1 MHVPARIAAAI
12 LLALP
17 AATAAPAAR
26 DSACPRGDAWSLSI
40 DAERA
45 LERGAWPDAARDY
58 ACAARES
65 TDAAVAERATRT
77 AYDNLQL
84 ERAAESSRRWLVLAP
99 DSEVAR
105 RYLATSLL
113 RVYDE
118 DGAAEQFAKLL
129 ETSYADR
136 ARGYLV
142 LLGILSGEDND
153 TGAARVM
160 DRLTAG
166 DATLPEA
173 QYAAAMLWQRAEN
186 GAKALA
192 AAERALAL
200 RPDYPQAEFAR
211 VRALT
216 TVGRRDEALNL
227 SARLAATGDPFMQL
241 SHAWQLLGEERR
253 EDATVL
259 FEEIRRAGNGA
270 SADAASALA
279 SIAIDEE
286 RFEDA
291 ERLVDDAARDPEQAA
306 GARWQRAR
314 IAEERGNK
322 VDAARL
328 YQAIDTGPRALGAQ
342 LRAHALLR
350 EEGAPEMAELLIDD
364 YLDETPGDTVD
375 VVSGVAA
382 SLVEEG
388 RGDRGHRARRSRAH
402 GAAGRQPAARARLP
416 AGAARPGAGGRRRHA
431 QGGGAAPE
439 RPDGAQCARLHA
451 RRPHAIGR
459 GRHAADRARDR
470 REARQLRDPGLD
482 GLGARAGR
490 PPRRGQVLARQG
502 LGRLGRP
509 GGRRAPRRDAVA
521 HGTHRGGEEAVG
533 RGARRKSRQPP
544 AQARDR
550 APRAV
555 TLRLAALSLV
565 LLAGGCA
572 TLPAPAPGDDW
583 PARRAALQ
591 ALDAWALDGRIAVAA
606 GDDGFSG
613 GFDWHQQGARADI
626 ALTGPMGGAAMDI
639 RAEGERAVVT
649 VGGESYEARTPRRS
663 SRSTSARTGSSRSC
677 RCVTGSS
684 ARRPRTCRTRKRWV
698 RTGGSRRCR
707 SPAGRFATTAT
718 SRSEDSRC
726 RRALEMTAPGLRLRV
741 VVSDWR
747 LAP

>member
-118 DGAAEQFAKLL
+118 DGAAEQFSKLL

-160 DRLTAG
+160 DRLTAV

-216 TVGRRDEALNL
+216 TVGRRDEALDL

-253 EDATVL
+253 VDAAAL

-286 RFEDA
+286 RYEDA
-291 ERLVDDAARDPEQAA
+291 ERLVDDSARDPEQAA

-314 IAEERGNK
+314 IAEERGNN

-342 LRAHALLR
+342 LRAHGLLR
-350 EEGAPEMAELLIDD
+350 EEGAPEMAEMLIDD

-388 RGDRGHRARRSRAH
+388 RGTEAIALVDRARTVLPGDSA
-402 GAAGRQPAARARLP
+402 AARARLP
-416 AGAARPGAGGRRRHA
+416 AGAARPRAGGRCRHA
-431 QGGGAAPE
+431 RGGGTAPE
-439 RPDGAQCARLHA
+439 RPDRAQCARLHA
-451 RRPHAIGR
+451 RRPHAICR
-459 GRHAADRARDR
+459 GRHAPDRARDR
-470 REARQLRDPGLD
+470 RETRQLRDPGFD
-482 GLGARAGR
+482 GLGARAVR

-509 GGRRAPRRDAVA
+509 GGRRAPRRGALA

-555 TLRLAALSLV
+555 TAAPRGPLARAARGRMRDVAGSRAGRRLAGAPRRT
-565 LLAGGCA
+565 AG
-572 TLPAPAPGDDW
+572 
-583 PARRAALQ
+583 ARRL
-591 ALDAWALDGRIAVAA
+591 GTRRTHRRR
-606 GDDGFSG
+606 G
-613 GFDWHQQGARADI
+613 G
-626 ALTGPMGGAAMDI
+626 
-639 RAEGERAVVT
+639 
-649 VGGESYEARTPRRS
+649 
-663 SRSTSARTGSSRSC
+663 
-677 RCVTGSS
+677 
-684 ARRPRTCRTRKRWV
+684 
-698 RTGGSRRCR
+698 
-707 SPAGRFATTAT
+707 
-718 SRSEDSRC
+718 
-726 RRALEMTAPGLRLRV
+726 
-741 VVSDWR
+741 
-747 LAP
+747 